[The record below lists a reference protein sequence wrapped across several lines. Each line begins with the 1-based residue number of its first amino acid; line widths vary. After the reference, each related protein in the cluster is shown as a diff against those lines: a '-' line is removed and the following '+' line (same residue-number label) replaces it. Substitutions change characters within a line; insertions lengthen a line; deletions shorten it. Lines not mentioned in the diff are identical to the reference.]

1 MFQGGQLALHTGI
14 GVTRPAPVEVLEQL
28 QQVTVTLD
36 DAGRSGFQ
44 LAFNPGR
51 DRQRGADDYPILRRL
66 QLKIGSRVQ
75 ITGVL
80 NGRTHPL
87 MDGIVTNHQ
96 LAPSA
101 ERGQSTL
108 TVTGEDVTVMLDQQ
122 EFQLQLPAMP
132 AFARVNLMLAP
143 LAAFGVAPV
152 VVPSPSD
159 IAPLPT
165 DSPPTIDG
173 TFLSAIN
180 ALAGEWN
187 YIFAWRPGFVRGQSF
202 AYWGPKVYVGMP
214 QRALTY
220 GMGGDDNVRSLSF
233 TDDGTKPKLVYGFV
247 KEERSG
253 APVVPVFSLPYPF
266 PLEAVPATV
275 GNLPLVGLQRLAD
288 DEKGDVVK
296 AYARATAQH
305 WQSMQGAATA
315 QGELDT
321 VRYGGVLKA
330 QELVEVRGA
339 GYTHDGA
346 WYVKGVTH
354 TIARGSWTQAFNL
367 ERSGTGSKLDR
378 VLLP

>member
-187 YIFAWRPGFVRGQSF
+187 YIFAWRPGLVRGQSF

>member
-1 MFQGGQLALHTGI
+1 MFQGAHLALHIGMGI
-14 GVTRPAPVEVLEQL
+14 TQPAPPEVLDQL
-28 QQVTVTLD
+28 RQATVTLD

-44 LAFNPGR
+44 LTFNVGR
-51 DRQRGADDYPILRRL
+51 TRAGGANDFPILERL
-66 QLKIGSRVQ
+66 RLKIGTRVQ
-75 ITGVL
+75 LTGVL
-80 NGRTHPL
+80 NGKAHPL

-159 IAPLPT
+159 IPPLPT

-187 YIFAWRPGFVRGQSF
+187 YVFAWMPGFVRGQSF
-202 AYWGPKVYVGMP
+202 AYWGPKAYVGMP
-214 QRALTY
+214 QRALTF
-220 GMGGDDNVRSLSF
+220 GMGGEDNVTSLSF

-253 APVVPVFSLPYPF
+253 APVIPVFSLPYPF
-266 PLEAVPATV
+266 PLEAVPAV
-275 GNLPLVGLQRLAD
+275 IGNAPFVGLQRLAD
-288 DEKGDVVK
+288 DQGGNVVK

-305 WQSMQGAATA
+305 WQSVQGAATA

-321 VRYGGVLKA
+321 TRYGGVLKA
-330 QELVEVRGA
+330 HELVEVRGA
-339 GYTHDGA
+339 GWTHDGA

-354 TIARGSWTQAFNL
+354 TIGPGTWKQAFNL
-367 ERSGTGSKLDR
+367 ERSGTGSKLNR
-378 VLLP
+378 VVFP

>member
-1 MFQGGQLALHTGI
+1 
-14 GVTRPAPVEVLEQL
+14 
-28 QQVTVTLD
+28 
-36 DAGRSGFQ
+36 
-44 LAFNPGR
+44 
-51 DRQRGADDYPILRRL
+51 
-66 QLKIGSRVQ
+66 
-75 ITGVL
+75 
-80 NGRTHPL
+80 
-87 MDGIVTNHQ
+87 
-96 LAPSA
+96 
-101 ERGQSTL
+101 
-108 TVTGEDVTVMLDQQ
+108 
-122 EFQLQLPAMP
+122 
-132 AFARVNLMLAP
+132 
-143 LAAFGVAPV
+143 
-152 VVPSPSD
+152 
-159 IAPLPT
+159 
-165 DSPPTIDG
+165 
-173 TFLSAIN
+173 
-180 ALAGEWN
+180 
-187 YIFAWRPGFVRGQSF
+187 
-202 AYWGPKVYVGMP
+202 
-214 QRALTY
+214 
-220 GMGGDDNVRSLSF
+220 
-233 TDDGTKPKLVYGFV
+233 GFV

-330 QELVEVRGA
+330 HELVEVRGA

-378 VLLP
+378 VL

>member
-44 LAFNPGR
+44 LTFNPGR

-187 YIFAWRPGFVRGQSF
+187 YIFAWRPGLVRGQSF

-330 QELVEVRGA
+330 HELVEVRGA